1 MSSTSNRVR
10 SQLGHPVI
18 DADGHVLEFMPAVL
32 PHLREA
38 LGPALF
44 ARYVERPSPLTHIM
58 TADPA
63 TRLETRA
70 PQSAWWGTPAART
83 RDLATAAVPAL
94 LYERMDEIGID
105 FSVLYPTKGMGI
117 AAIADDELRCGVCRG
132 FNEFYAASHGSFA
145 DRMTM
150 AGVVPMHTPQEA
162 IAELEHCK
170 ALGLKVVGL
179 PDGVRRPIPKPQA
192 EAASP
197 FLIPGQSC
205 WFDSF
210 GIDSAH
216 DYDPVWAKAWE
227 LGFAITSHGG
237 LGDIPPFWF
246 TSVSNYSFN
255 HIGGFASRMH
265 TLCKSLFMAGVTR
278 RFPRLGFAF
287 LECGVGWASIL
298 LADLVE
304 HWEKRNAGAIDALDP
319 ANVDWQA
326 LEAYVRE
333 YGSELL
339 AGCGDFDMATALR
352 ALPAT
357 GVPPAERDEWRLLG
371 VDSAEELAA
380 SFSPNL
386 YFGCEAD
393 DRTLAFAFS
402 PANPF
407 GTRLRPVFSSD
418 LSHWDVPDMA
428 GVLDEAHQGVEEGWL
443 SEREFA
449 EFVFQNPARLL
460 LGQNPDFFA
469 GTAVEGATRELA
481 DAARRQRDAA

>member
-287 LECGVGWASIL
+287 LECAAVS
-298 LADLVE
+298 
-304 HWEKRNAGAIDALDP
+304 NAGGLGILGAATCGPDQLRAWIAETRRLTDKP
-319 ANVDWQA
+319 FGVDT
-326 LEAYVRE
+326 LLP
-333 YGSELL
+333 GELL